1 MMDGLHLRIGHDGRV
16 PSPYLF
22 SDSNGLKHFKDT
34 WLLLY
39 KMSGREK
46 REREREDRKGI
57 HRSLVRRPP
66 NAFKWKELQTHT
78 GVFSTAILLG
88 LASVR
93 MGAPQS
99 HANGRQRIA
108 KWSPPPFFS
117 FSHPAQLRLPNRA
130 KRRDGRTDGP
140 IRYPLR
146 SE

>member
-108 KWSPPPFFS
+108 KWSPPPLFFVLS
-117 FSHPAQLRLPNRA
+117 SGTTPPTESSQK
-130 KRRDGRTDGP
+130 KRRTDGP